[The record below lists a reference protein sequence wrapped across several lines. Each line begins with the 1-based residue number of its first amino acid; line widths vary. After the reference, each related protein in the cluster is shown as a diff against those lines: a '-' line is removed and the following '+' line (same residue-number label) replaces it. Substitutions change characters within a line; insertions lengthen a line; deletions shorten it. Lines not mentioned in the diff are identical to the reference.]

1 LHIAS
6 AKCLFAFAACP
17 RSPSLR
23 IDPKS
28 LAKKAKQPARSV
40 RIEAPVS
47 GAPGALKIRSY
58 DGAKPI
64 TTITRQTMKY
74 KLKGKRIAI
83 LVADGFEQSEL
94 EQPRETLTN
103 AGAITHIISPEAD
116 VVRGWSESSF
126 GDKFIVDTP
135 LRKAR
140 ESDYDALLLP
150 GGVMNPDRL
159 RTFSEAVD
167 FVRAFFDAG
176 KPVAA
181 ICHGPQIL
189 IDADVVR
196 DRTLTSHPSIK
207 TDLINAGAN
216 WLDQEVVV
224 DEGLVTSRR
233 PADLPAFNEKMVE
246 EIGEGVHSGHP
257 N

>member
-1 LHIAS
+1 
-6 AKCLFAFAACP
+6 
-17 RSPSLR
+17 
-23 IDPKS
+23 
-28 LAKKAKQPARSV
+28 
-40 RIEAPVS
+40 
-47 GAPGALKIRSY
+47 
-58 DGAKPI
+58 
-64 TTITRQTMKY
+64 MKY

-83 LVADGFEQSEL
+83 LVANGFEQSEL

-103 AGAITHIISPEAD
+103 AGATTHIISPESDA
-116 VVRGWSESSF
+116 VRGWSEGSF
-126 GDKFIVDTP
+126 ADRFTVDMP

-159 RTFSEAVD
+159 RTFPEAVD

-189 IDADVVR
+189 IEADVVR

-207 TDLINAGAN
+207 TDLINAGAT
-216 WLDQEVVV
+216 WVDQEVVV
-224 DEGLVTSRR
+224 DQGLVTSRR
-233 PADLPAFNEKMVE
+233 PADLPAFNEKVVE
-246 EIGEGVHSGHP
+246 EIGEGVHSGQIS
-257 N
+257 